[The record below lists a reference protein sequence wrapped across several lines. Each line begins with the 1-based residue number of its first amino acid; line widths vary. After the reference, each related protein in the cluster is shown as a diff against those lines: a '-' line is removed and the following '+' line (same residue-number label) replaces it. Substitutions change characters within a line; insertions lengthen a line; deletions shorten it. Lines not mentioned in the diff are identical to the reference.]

1 MKYKKI
7 KLHNEKLVVDGNFS
21 LLRKGS
27 IDFTVEKST
36 KGIFGTMISGE
47 GLVQVF
53 RGNGEVWLAPTLH
66 YYYQPAP
73 QA

>member
-7 KLHNEKLVVDGNFS
+7 KLNNEKLVVESNFS

-27 IDFTVEKST
+27 IDFTIEKST
-36 KGIFGTMISGE
+36 KGLFGTMISGE

-53 RGNGEVWLAPTLH
+53 RGTGEVWLAPTVGH
-66 YYYQPAP
+66 YYQPNY
-73 QA
+73 QS